1 MPLSPEQE
9 ASFGKEW
16 LDCTKQLP
24 IVGRNYWISDGK
36 DVALATWN
44 MERMQWQFLYHYS
57 VFKPSLITKYILILL
72 VNFNN
77 ILKEN

>member
-1 MPLSPEQE
+1 MSI
-9 ASFGKEW
+9 
-16 LDCTKQLP
+16 DCSHVVSRMEENDRSTKQLP

-57 VFKPSLITKYILILL
+57 VFKPSLMLPVKLPPLP
-72 VNFNN
+72 NRNN
-77 ILKEN
+77 GEHK

>member
-44 MERMQWQFLYHYS
+44 TERMQWQFLYHYS
-57 VFKPSLITKYILILL
+57 VFKPSLMLPVKLPPLP
-72 VNFNN
+72 NRNN
-77 ILKEN
+77 GEHK